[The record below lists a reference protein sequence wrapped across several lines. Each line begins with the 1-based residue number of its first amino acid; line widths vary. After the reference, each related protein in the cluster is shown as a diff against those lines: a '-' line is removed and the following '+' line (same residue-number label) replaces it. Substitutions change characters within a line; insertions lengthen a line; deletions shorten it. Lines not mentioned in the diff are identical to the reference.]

1 MPGRR
6 MTLDWAATPNHLGGT
21 PRRLIFAAVGAFSK
35 VVATFLNS
43 TSIHNS
49 ETLLHLVRRRPP
61 GTPLLT
67 VSNHMSTLDDPL
79 LWGFKGFP
87 STDSNLGR
95 WSLAAEDICF
105 KNSMLAYFF
114 RIGKCIPISR
124 GAGIYQENMNEA
136 LDRLSDGEWL
146 HTFPEGKVYQD
157 NCPIR
162 RLKWGTASLIVRAP
176 VTPILLPI
184 VHCGFQEVMPEKFF
198 FGRRPPLPL
207 CKKKIDVV
215 VGEPMEFDL
224 VELRQAARS
233 IPQELN
239 HHSYG
244 WPTTEHGLDEAAQ
257 RWLYMYISNQIQ
269 SAMES
274 LRCFA
279 VSLRKLKVRC

>member
-1 MPGRR
+1 
-6 MTLDWAATPNHLGGT
+6 
-21 PRRLIFAAVGAFSK
+21 
-35 VVATFLNS
+35 
-43 TSIHNS
+43 
-49 ETLLHLVRRRPP
+49 
-61 GTPLLT
+61 
-67 VSNHMSTLDDPL
+67 
-79 LWGFKGFP
+79 
-87 STDSNLGR
+87 
-95 WSLAAEDICF
+95 
-105 KNSMLAYFF
+105 
-114 RIGKCIPISR
+114 
-124 GAGIYQENMNEA
+124 
-136 LDRLSDGEWL
+136 
-146 HTFPEGKVYQD
+146 
-157 NCPIR
+157 
-162 RLKWGTASLIVRAP
+162 
-176 VTPILLPI
+176 
-184 VHCGFQEVMPEKFF
+184 MPEKSF

>member
-136 LDRLSDGEWL
+136 LDRLSDGEWVKAFIL
-146 HTFPEGKVYQD
+146 SQD
-157 NCPIR
+157 
-162 RLKWGTASLIVRAP
+162 
-176 VTPILLPI
+176 
-184 VHCGFQEVMPEKFF
+184 
-198 FGRRPPLPL
+198 
-207 CKKKIDVV
+207 
-215 VGEPMEFDL
+215 
-224 VELRQAARS
+224 
-233 IPQELN
+233 
-239 HHSYG
+239 
-244 WPTTEHGLDEAAQ
+244 
-257 RWLYMYISNQIQ
+257 
-269 SAMES
+269 
-274 LRCFA
+274 
-279 VSLRKLKVRC
+279 